1 MSTTPSAHCSVVSR
15 LNGLSEQITAWRAD
29 GHSIALISTLGA
41 VHRGHLALVKTA
53 TREAERVIVCAYRN
67 PLQLGPDER
76 VDRHPRATDKDAEAI
91 GAAGG
96 HLLFTP
102 ADFDLFP
109 GGIEGC
115 TRVEVPELSAI
126 LCGTQR
132 PWLFPGIVTVTLKLI
147 GAIQPQALVV
157 GERDYQQYVILRRV
171 LTDLLLPTRLV
182 AVPTVREHDGLA
194 VSTMNRQLSVRERNI
209 ASRLYEML
217 SAIRRRLQKGER
229 DYAVL
234 TDFGMKILERAGLT
248 PEYVS
253 IRQAVDLAPA
263 RADTARFAVFAA
275 AKLGA
280 VRLTDTV
287 LVKPDPP
294 PGP

>member
-1 MSTTPSAHCSVVSR
+1 MLSAQFATVSR
-15 LNGLSEQITAWRAD
+15 LTKVTEQIVAWRAE
-29 GHSIALISTLGA
+29 GHSVALISTLGA

-53 TREAERVIVCAYRN
+53 GREAERVIVCAYRN

-76 VDRHPRATDKDAEAI
+76 VDRHPRATEKDAEAI
-91 GAAGG
+91 AAAGG

-102 ADFDLFP
+102 ADFDIFP
-109 GGIEGC
+109 GGTEGG
-115 TRVEVPELSAI
+115 TRIDVPDLSSI
-126 LCGTQR
+126 LCGTNR
-132 PWLFPGIVTVTLKLI
+132 PWLFPGIVTVTVKVI
-147 GAIQPQALVV
+147 CAMQPQVLVV

-171 LTDLLLPTRLV
+171 LTDLLIPTRLV
-182 AVPTVREHDGLA
+182 AVPTIREHDGLA
-194 VSTMNRQLSVRERNI
+194 VSAMNRQLSVRERNI

-234 TDFGMKILERAGLT
+234 TDFGMKIMERAGLT

-294 PGP
+294 PGA

>member
-1 MSTTPSAHCSVVSR
+1 MSTMPSAHCSTVSR
-15 LNGLSEQITAWRAD
+15 LTGLAGQITAWRAD

-67 PLQLGPDER
+67 PLQFGPDER

-91 GAAGG
+91 SAAGG

-109 GGIEGC
+109 GGIEGG

-132 PWLFPGIVTVTLKLI
+132 PWLFPGIVTVTMKLI
-147 GAIQPQALVV
+147 GAIQPQVLVV

-171 LTDLLLPTRLV
+171 LTDLLLPTRLI
-182 AVPTVREHDGLA
+182 AVPT
-194 VSTMNRQLSVRERNI
+194 VRERNI

-217 SAIRRRLQKGER
+217 STIKRRLQKGER

-234 TDFGMKILERAGLT
+234 TDFAMKILERAGLT

-275 AKLGA
+275 ARLGA

-294 PGP
+294 PGA